1 MLRALQTINRPR
13 SLLQVEASSEL
24 YFGQLL
30 RDEAEKSVGLLGIE
44 QSQHFSMELYEGR
57 VASMQRF
64 VSMCV
69 MFHELG
75 KRVENFFSKLTF
87 GILGY
92 RYDRTHSIMRIATTA
107 SPVSGADVRERIHLL
122 RLSTKVKRA
131 LEVVS
136 FAWQKYRQRKQDEA
150 LHRVGLATTN
160 RQSKFRSS
168 MRQQSKE

>member
-1 MLRALQTINRPR
+1 
-13 SLLQVEASSEL
+13 
-24 YFGQLL
+24 
-30 RDEAEKSVGLLGIE
+30 
-44 QSQHFSMELYEGR
+44 
-57 VASMQRF
+57 
-64 VSMCV
+64 

-122 RLSTKVKRA
+122 RVSTKVKRA

>member
-1 MLRALQTINRPR
+1 
-13 SLLQVEASSEL
+13 
-24 YFGQLL
+24 
-30 RDEAEKSVGLLGIE
+30 
-44 QSQHFSMELYEGR
+44 
-57 VASMQRF
+57 
-64 VSMCV
+64 
-69 MFHELG
+69 
-75 KRVENFFSKLTF
+75 
-87 GILGY
+87 
-92 RYDRTHSIMRIATTA
+92 MRIATTA